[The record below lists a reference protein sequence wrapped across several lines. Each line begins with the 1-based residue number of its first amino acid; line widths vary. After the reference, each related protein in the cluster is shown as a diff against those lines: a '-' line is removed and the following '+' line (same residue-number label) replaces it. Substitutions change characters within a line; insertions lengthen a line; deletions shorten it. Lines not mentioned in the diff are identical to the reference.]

1 MKAIESNLQ
10 IVNSGNLSAL
20 NPNHVDVSDTQD
32 MFQNICFWKFE
43 Y

>member
-1 MKAIESNLQ
+1 MKTIESNLQ

-20 NPNHVDVSDTQD
+20 NPNHVVSDTQD
-32 MFQNICFWKFE
+32 MFQKICFWKFE